1 MTRNNEKLL
10 IAALA
15 GIIITGAAVFAIQ
28 PAIASMSGPANVSS
42 PFTGPSYEVLTLRL
56 GYKV

>member
-15 GIIITGAAVFAIQ
+15 GIIITGAAIFAIQ
-28 PAIASMSGPANVSS
+28 PAVASIGGPASVSS
-42 PFTGPSYEVLTLRL
+42 PLQGPSYEILTLRL